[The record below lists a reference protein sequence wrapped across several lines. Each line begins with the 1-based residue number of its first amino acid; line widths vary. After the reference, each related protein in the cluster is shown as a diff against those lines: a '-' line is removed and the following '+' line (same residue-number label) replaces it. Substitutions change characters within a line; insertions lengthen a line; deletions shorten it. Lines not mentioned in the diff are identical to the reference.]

1 MSNFFA
7 NLLYSVRQLR
17 KTPVFAAIAILT
29 LALGIGA
36 NTAVFSVM
44 DAVLLRSLPG
54 TDPHGLFYVHMANGE
69 NQPDGAGN
77 TGDSNTSFS
86 MPVFSA
92 LRART
97 DVIASLIAYA
107 PLAFS
112 KTAVQVN
119 GSPLQAEGEEVSGN
133 FFEGLTAQVPLGRAL
148 TPDDERSHAPVMV
161 VSYAFWTREFARRP
175 SILGSTIS
183 VKGLPFT
190 VVGVTA
196 RGFFGVEPGSSSDFW
211 VPLQNRP
218 ELNAWGMTSADET
231 LYGTPRWWCLR
242 MMARLRPG
250 VTPAAAQAALAGTF
264 FSAAQSG
271 VGTIHGQWKPLL
283 AFDPAQGIQGY
294 SQQYGEQVKVLMG
307 LVLLVLLIAVTN
319 VALMIAAR
327 NDARARE
334 FGVRLALGASRV
346 QLFSQLLA
354 ESALLVFSGA
364 SLGWLF
370 AVEATA
376 VLARLAQI
384 ETSLSPNRSV
394 LWFTLGISALAAVV
408 FGLAPLRRAA
418 SAPVAGIAGTT
429 GKQNM
434 ESRSRKAAGNAVMTA
449 QVAVCLLLLV
459 AGSLLLRT
467 LSQYRREPLG
477 MQADKVLLFGLSPH
491 GVTDPAQVNS
501 FHRALIARLRALP
514 GVSNAAILENRPGSG
529 WSDNSG
535 FAIDGVVQR
544 GVLLRSNAVGASYFA
559 TAGTPILEGRDIGE
573 QDGLETMP
581 VALVNQM
588 LARRCFSHGGAL
600 GHQLGSGK
608 NLRTIVGVVADSR
621 YTSVDEP
628 LQPMAYYPASQVGLV
643 NVQVAVRTSGDPM
656 ALLPSVRQAVHALAP
671 DLPLEDPMTQ
681 SAQFALGYAQPTM
694 FATLGGFFG
703 GLAALLVA
711 IGLYGTL
718 SYRVGR
724 RVGEIGLRMA
734 LGAQRGQVV
743 WLVLQESL
751 LVTALGLAIGIPLAL
766 FNTRLLSSMLWQLS
780 PTDPASVTLGIVGV
794 LLVVAFASLV
804 PARRAAS
811 VDPADALR
819 SE

>member
-1 MSNFFA
+1 MSNFTQNLRFA
-7 NLLYSVRQLR
+7 LRQLR
-17 KTPVFAAIAILT
+17 KAPVFTAVAILT

-44 DAVLLRSLPG
+44 DAVLLRSLPV
-54 TDPHGLFYVHMANGE
+54 TDPHGLFYVHMADGE

-86 MPVFSA
+86 MPVFLA

-97 DVIASLIAYA
+97 DVFASLIAYA
-107 PLAFS
+107 PLAIS

-133 FFEGLTAQVPLGRAL
+133 FFDGLTAQVPLGRAL
-148 TPDDERSHAPVMV
+148 TAEDERNHAPVMV

-175 SILGSTIS
+175 SVLGSTIS

-190 VVGVTA
+190 VVGVA
-196 RGFFGVEPGSSSDFW
+196 AHGFFGVEPAGSADFW
-211 VPLQNRP
+211 IPLQDRP
-218 ELNAWGMTSADET
+218 ELNAWGISPDYNT

-250 VTPAAAQAALAGTF
+250 VTPAAAQAELAGTF
-264 FSAAQSG
+264 LSAAQSG
-271 VGTIHGQWKPLL
+271 IGTIHGQWKPLL
-283 AFDPAQGIQGY
+283 AFDPARGIEGY

-327 NDARARE
+327 NGARARE
-334 FGVRLALGASRV
+334 FGVRLALGASRME
-346 QLFSQLLA
+346 LFSQLLA
-354 ESALLVFSGA
+354 ESALLVLSGA
-364 SLGWLF
+364 ALGWLF
-370 AVEATA
+370 AVEATGL
-376 VLARLAQI
+376 LARLAQI
-384 ETSLSPNRSV
+384 ETSLSPDRAV
-394 LWFTLGISALAAVV
+394 LWFTLGVSMLTAFV

-418 SAPVAGIAGTT
+418 SAPVAGMMGAA
-429 GKQNM
+429 GKQTTA
-434 ESRSRKAAGNAVMTA
+434 SRSRKAAGNAVMTA

-467 LSQYRREPLG
+467 LGQYRSQPLG
-477 MQADKVLLFGLSPH
+477 MQADNMLLFGLSPH
-491 GVTDPAQVNS
+491 GITDPAQVNG
-501 FHRALIARLRALP
+501 FYRTLMDRLRALP
-514 GVSNAAILENRPGSG
+514 GVSSASILENRPGSG
-529 WSDNSG
+529 WTDNNDLT
-535 FAIDGVVQR
+535 IDGVVQR
-544 GVLLRSNAVGASYFA
+544 GVLLRSNSVGAGYFEV
-559 TAGTPILEGRDIGE
+559 AGTPILEGRDIGE

-581 VALVNQM
+581 VALVNQT
-588 LARRCFSHGGAL
+588 LARRYFPHGDAL
-600 GHQLGSGK
+600 GHQLGGGK
-608 NLRTIVGVVADSR
+608 RPHTIIGVIADSR
-621 YTSVDEP
+621 YSSVDEP

-643 NVQVAVRTSGDPM
+643 NVHVAVRTSGDPL
-656 ALLPSVRQAVHALAP
+656 ASLPNVRQAVHALAP

-718 SYRVGR
+718 SYRVGL

-734 LGAQRGQVV
+734 LGAQRRQVV
-743 WLVLQESL
+743 WLVLKESL
-751 LVTALGLAIGIPLAL
+751 LVTAIGCAVGIPLAL
-766 FNTRLLSSMLWQLS
+766 GSTRLLSSMLWHLS
-780 PTDPASVTLGIVGV
+780 PYDPVSVMFGIGGV
-794 LLVVAFASLV
+794 LTVVAFASFV

-811 VDPADALR
+811 VDPAEALR